1 MFKLSAPKR
10 ISNIIILVVLSLE
23 FVSMGIWGM
32 LTYYS
37 SEHEL
42 SNTIND
48 KLIESAIRTSSEIG
62 KFFDPLDSQI
72 IATANLI
79 SALSINETE
88 YKDILKLLL
97 ISNPEI
103 EEISVINAQS
113 IEEMRVSRMKGYG
126 KKDLRNLR
134 SNSLLLKANNIRNY
148 KAGYRY
154 SSEIYFSKYS
164 EPQISILYPFN
175 EGKYFYL
182 LKVNLKW
189 LWDKVQDQKIGD
201 SGYVYVLNNNLDL
214 IAHNDPSYVLSG
226 LNIID
231 SHVSQDL
238 FTFKGEHS
246 LEIYQNFKQQQVAG
260 ISHYNK
266 AHNWWIVV
274 EQSTKEAFASL
285 NRIINQFIIEFLLVA
300 IVSIFVMTFFLRR
313 IMKPLE
319 ELEKGFSKVA
329 NGDRNI
335 TIEISGNNEISSLA
349 SSFNTMTLKLD
360 KHIKSL
366 LETQN
371 NLEQSRKDHESSE
384 QRILSLLNSTSEA
397 IYGINMDGICTFCNP
412 STMLL
417 LNYKDTDQVVDQ
429 TISNIIEFKAVRDDS
444 SDEIIKRI
452 HMPDL
457 LGKGIHLED
466 VLIIQHN
473 GTSIHAEVRSYPVY
487 ENSELTGAVV
497 TLTDISERYSY
508 QQVLKHQAYH
518 DSLTGLPNRSL
529 LHEHL
534 DKFLSTSNNQLAF
547 MIIDLDRFKEIN
559 DSLGHHS
566 GDILLK
572 MIGPRLQVILGED
585 DVLARLGGDE
595 FAILLKTYYLV
606 DDVVKVAKSLL
617 TAITE
622 PFNLEGMQI
631 QIDASI
637 GIAISPL
644 HSDDGSTLMRYAD
657 VAMYHAKTNKLG
669 YSVYNRE
676 LDSHSPRRL
685 ALFGE
690 IRQAI
695 DSNHFT
701 LYYQPKIKI
710 SDKSIV
716 GFEALLRWNH
726 PEYGLL
732 TPDDFIPL
740 AELGEII
747 NPLTFWVINQAI
759 TDRQKWCAQDWH
771 FDVAVNVSVRNI
783 QDINIIDKINELIET
798 NGMQHKHLE
807 LELTESAIMT
817 DPVRAQETLQKIN
830 DLGIRISI
838 DDYGTG
844 YSSLAYLKKLP
855 IDKLKID
862 KSFVF
867 EMINNDND
875 ALIVRSTIKLAHN
888 LNLKV
893 IAEGVEDQDSLDL
906 LEIIGCDY
914 AQGYYISKPIPAD
927 DIISWCED
935 WNKNN
940 NAPP

>member
-1 MFKLSAPKR
+1 
-10 ISNIIILVVLSLE
+10 
-23 FVSMGIWGM
+23 MGIWGM

-62 KFFDPLDSQI
+62 RFFDPLDSQI
-72 IATANLI
+72 IATANLV
-79 SALSINETE
+79 STLSINETE

-97 ISNPEI
+97 MSNPEI
-103 EEISVINAQS
+103 EEISVINARS
-113 IEEMRVSRMKGYG
+113 IEEMRISRMKGYG
-126 KKDLRNLR
+126 KEDLRNLR
-134 SNSLLLKANNIRNY
+134 LNSLLQKANNIRNY
-148 KAGYRY
+148 KTGYRY
-154 SSEIYFSKYS
+154 SSDIYFSKYS
-164 EPQISILYPFN
+164 EPQINLLYPFN
-175 EGKYFYL
+175 DGKYFYL

-214 IAHNDPSYVLSG
+214 IAHNDPSYVLTG
-226 LNIID
+226 LNIIN
-231 SHVSQDL
+231 SHVSQEL
-238 FTFKGEHS
+238 FTFNGAHS
-246 LEIYQNFKQQQVAG
+246 LKIYKNLKQKQVAG

-266 AHNWWIVV
+266 FHDWWIVV
-274 EQSTKEAFASL
+274 EQPTEEAFASL
-285 NRIINQFIIEFLLVA
+285 NRIINQFIIEFLLVGL
-300 IVSIFVMTFFLRR
+300 VSIFVVTFFLRR
-313 IMKPLE
+313 IMRPLE

-329 NGDRNI
+329 NGNRNI
-335 TIEISGNNEISSLA
+335 TIDISGNNEISSLA
-349 SSFNTMTLKLD
+349 RSFNTMTLKLD
-360 KHIKSL
+360 KHIKNL
-366 LETQN
+366 LETQK

-412 STMLL
+412 ATLLL
-417 LNYKDTDQVVDQ
+417 LNYKNTDQIVDQ
-429 TISNIIEFKAVRDDS
+429 TISNIIEFKSVHDDS
-444 SDEIIKRI
+444 SNEIIKRI
-452 HMPDL
+452 HMPGL

-466 VLIIQHN
+466 VLIIKHN
-473 GTSIHAEVRSYPVY
+473 GTSIHAEIRSYPVY
-487 ENSELTGAVV
+487 ENTKLTGAVV
-497 TLTDISERYSY
+497 TFTDISERYSY

-529 LHEHL
+529 LHKHL
-534 DKFLSTSNNQLAF
+534 DKLLSTSNNQLAF

-559 DSLGHHS
+559 DSLGHLS

-572 MIGPRLQVILGED
+572 MIGPRLQDVLGED

-595 FAILLKTYYLV
+595 FAILLKTHHII
-606 DDVVKVAKSLL
+606 DDVVKISKSLL

-622 PFNLEGMQI
+622 PFDLEGMQI

-669 YSVYNRE
+669 YSIYDRE
-676 LDSHSPRRL
+676 LDSHSPKRL

-695 DSNHFT
+695 DTNQFT

-726 PEYGLL
+726 PKYGLL
-732 TPDDFIPL
+732 SPDDFIPL

-759 TDRQKWCAQDWH
+759 TDRQKWSAQDWH

-783 QDINIIDKINELIET
+783 QDMSIIDKINELIET

-807 LELTESAIMT
+807 MELTESAVMT

-855 IDKLKID
+855 IDNLKID

-893 IAEGVEDQDSLDL
+893 IAEGVENQDSLDL
-906 LEIIGCDY
+906 LEIMGCDY

-927 DIISWCED
+927 DIISWCEG
-935 WNKNN
+935 WSKKNN
-940 NAPP
+940 KIKDIGDKLQH

>member
-1 MFKLSAPKR
+1 M
-10 ISNIIILVVLSLE
+10 V
-23 FVSMGIWGM
+23 IWGI

-62 KFFDPLDSQI
+62 NFFDPLDNQI
-72 IATANLI
+72 IATSNLI

-113 IEEMRVSRMKGYG
+113 IEEMRVSKMKGYG

-134 SNSLLLKANNIRNY
+134 LNSLLLKANNARND
-148 KAGYRY
+148 KTGYSY
-154 SSEIYFSKYS
+154 SSKIYFSKYS
-164 EPQISILYPFN
+164 EPQINILYSLN

-231 SHVSQDL
+231 SHVSQEL
-238 FTFKGEHS
+238 FTFNGEHS
-246 LEIYQNFKQQQVAG
+246 LRIYKNLKQQQVAG

-266 AHNWWIVV
+266 VHDWWIVV
-274 EQSTKEAFASL
+274 EQPTKEAFASL

-300 IVSIFVMTFFLRR
+300 LVSIFVITFFLRR
-313 IMKPLE
+313 IMRPLE

-329 NGDRNI
+329 NGNRNI
-335 TIEISGNNEISSLA
+335 TIETSGHNEISSLA
-349 SSFNTMTLKLD
+349 NSFNTMTIKLD

-366 LETQN
+366 LETQK

-412 STMLL
+412 ATLLL
-417 LNYKDTDQVVDQ
+417 LNYKDTDQIVDQ
-429 TISNIIEFKAVRDDS
+429 TISNIIEFKSVHDDNS
-444 SDEIIKRI
+444 NETIKKI
-452 HMPDL
+452 HMPNI

-466 VLIIQHN
+466 VLIIKHN
-473 GTSIHAEVRSYPVY
+473 GASIHAEIRSYPVY

-497 TLTDISERYSY
+497 TFTDISERYSY

-534 DKFLSTSNNQLAF
+534 DKSLSTSNNQLAF

-559 DSLGHHS
+559 DSLGHRS

-572 MIGPRLQVILGED
+572 MIGPRLQDVLDED

-595 FAILLKTYYLV
+595 FAILLKTHYLV

-622 PFNLEGMQI
+622 PFNIEGMQI

-657 VAMYHAKTNKLG
+657 VAMYHAKTNNLG
-669 YSVYNRE
+669 YAIYDRE

-695 DSNHFT
+695 DSNQFT
-701 LYYQPKIKI
+701 LFYQPKIKI

-726 PEYGLL
+726 PKYGLL

-759 TDRQKWCAQDWH
+759 TDRQKWSAQDCH

-783 QDINIIDKINELIET
+783 QDMNIIDKINELIEI
-798 NGMQHKHLE
+798 NGIRHEHLE
-807 LELTESAIMT
+807 IELTESAVMT
-817 DPVRAQETLQKIN
+817 DPARAQETLQNIN

-855 IDKLKID
+855 IDNLKID

-906 LEIIGCDY
+906 LEIMGCDY

-940 NAPP
+940 NTPP

>member
-1 MFKLSAPKR
+1 
-10 ISNIIILVVLSLE
+10 
-23 FVSMGIWGM
+23 MGIWGI
-32 LTYYS
+32 LTYSS

-48 KLIESAIRTSSEIG
+48 KLIESAFRTSSEIG

-72 IATANLI
+72 IATTNLI
-79 SALSINETE
+79 PALSINETE

-148 KAGYRY
+148 KTGYRY
-154 SSEIYFSKYS
+154 TGKIFFSKYS
-164 EPQISILYPFN
+164 EPQISILYPFD
-175 EGKYFYL
+175 EGKYFFL

-189 LWDKVQDQKIGD
+189 LWDTVQDQEIGN
-201 SGYVYVLNNNLDL
+201 SGYVYVLNDKLDL

-226 LNIID
+226 LNIIN
-231 SHVSQDL
+231 SNVSKKL
-238 FTFKGEHS
+238 FTFNGEHS
-246 LEIYQNFKQQQVAG
+246 LEIYKNLKQQQVAG
-260 ISHYNK
+260 ISHYDK
-266 AHNWWIVV
+266 LHDWWIVV
-274 EQSTKEAFASL
+274 EQPTEEAFASL
-285 NRIINQFIIEFLLVA
+285 NRIINQFIIEFFLVA
-300 IVSIFVMTFFLRR
+300 LVSILVVTFFLRH
-313 IMKPLE
+313 IMRPLE

-329 NGDRNI
+329 NGNRNI

-360 KHIKSL
+360 NHIKNL
-366 LETQN
+366 LATQK
-371 NLEQSRKDHESSE
+371 NLEQLRKDHESSE

-412 STMLL
+412 ATLLL

-429 TISNIIEFKAVRDDS
+429 TISNIIEFKAVHDDS
-444 SDEIIKRI
+444 SDEIIKKI

-466 VLIIQHN
+466 VLIIKHN
-473 GTSIHAEVRSYPVY
+473 GASIHAEIRSYPVY
-487 ENSELTGAVV
+487 ENFKLTGAVV
-497 TLTDISERYSY
+497 TFTDISERYSY
-508 QQVLKHQAYH
+508 QQVLKYQAYH

-534 DKFLSTSNNQLAF
+534 DKALSVPNNQLAF

-559 DSLGHHS
+559 DSLGHRS

-572 MIGPRLQVILGED
+572 MIGPRLQDILGED
-585 DVLARLGGDE
+585 DVLSRLGGDE
-595 FAILLKTYYLV
+595 FAILLKTHYLV
-606 DDVVKVAKSLL
+606 DDVVKMAKLLL

-622 PFNLEGMQI
+622 PFDLEGMQI

-669 YSVYNRE
+669 YSIYNRE

-690 IRQAI
+690 IRHAI
-695 DSNHFT
+695 DTNQFT

-726 PEYGLL
+726 PKYGLL
-732 TPDDFIPL
+732 SPDDFIPL

-759 TDRQKWCAQDWH
+759 TDRQKWCDQDCH

-783 QDINIIDKINELIET
+783 QDMNIIDKINELIET

-807 LELTESAIMT
+807 LELTESAVMT

-830 DLGIRISI
+830 NLGIRISI

-855 IDKLKID
+855 IDNLKID
-862 KSFVF
+862 KSFVL
-867 EMINNDND
+867 EMVNNDND

-893 IAEGVEDQDSLDL
+893 IAEGVENQDSLDL
-906 LEIIGCDY
+906 LEIMGCDY

-935 WNKNN
+935 WSKKNKK
-940 NAPP
+940 